1 MDSIEIILPSGK
13 RCAVQIYRKEMKT
26 CRLKVF
32 PDGSVSLSLP
42 KQAEDAWAEAF
53 LHEKGNWIEKKI
65 EAFRKTTGYAATREI
80 QSGFSITMLGQD
92 LVFSVKQSDRNT
104 VVRDG
109 KTIQLLT
116 TDINDQELI
125 QKVFHSWWRKQA
137 LEIISQRVEQWYP
150 IIQKYGINYPKVYIR
165 KMSTLWGSCSPSRQT
180 MTFNLYLIKART
192 ACIDYVVLHELT
204 HFLYPNHSKQFY
216 DFLSSYMPDWK
227 ERKNVL
233 DQEVVHGL

>member
-1 MDSIEIILPSGK
+1 MDCIEIILPSRK

-42 KQAEDAWAEAF
+42 KQAEDAWA
-53 LHEKGNWIEKKI
+53 

-125 QKVFHSWWRKQA
+125 QKIFHSWWRKQA

-165 KMSTLWGSCSPSRQT
+165 KMSTLWGSCSPARLT

-227 ERKNVL
+227 QRKTIL